1 MEQTWS
7 KGGSRVIIPFA
18 PQSRNNNSNVLWF
31 VITQTKSV
39 RYSCE
44 RVWPRPNP
52 QDLSPDSNF
61 LYLKA
66 LYYPGWR
73 RTGPFKSVQ
82 SCRNRDCSSI
92 NFNWSFSWNN
102 HTIIWRI
109 VAKNLVHSDLYSKIN
124 LALSR
129 NFHDTMK
136 SLYSTKLFGKPIIC
150 KDIVVSTWPYHSE
163 RTTRQLTHFHNRQ
176 NGIAVLSVLVQLMQY
191 IFWVL
196 SNDQIN
202 IQQKSVC
209 NFTLICS

>member
-1 MEQTWS
+1 MYY
-7 KGGSRVIIPFA
+7 K
-18 PQSRNNNSNVLWF
+18 F

-39 RYSCE
+39 RYSCK

-52 QDLSPDSNF
+52 QGLSPDSNF

-109 VAKNLVHSDLYSKIN
+109 VAKNLVHSDPYSKIN

-129 NFHDTMK
+129 NEIIVFHEIVWQSNNLQRYRSYDVNIPLWEGNQAADTFSQLSK
-136 SLYSTKLFGKPIIC
+136 WNRSP
-150 KDIVVSTWPYHSE
+150 VSV
-163 RTTRQLTHFHNRQ
+163 
-176 NGIAVLSVLVQLMQY
+176 GAIDAIY
-191 IFWVL
+191 I
-196 SNDQIN
+196 
-202 IQQKSVC
+202 
-209 NFTLICS
+209 